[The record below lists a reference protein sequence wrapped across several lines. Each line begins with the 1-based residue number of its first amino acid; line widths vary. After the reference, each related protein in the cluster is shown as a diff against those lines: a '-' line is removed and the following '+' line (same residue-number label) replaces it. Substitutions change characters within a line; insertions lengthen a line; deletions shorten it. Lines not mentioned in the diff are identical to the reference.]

1 MFPCRMSDSD
11 GLLYFHVSH
20 PTMLIYVHLKQT
32 TGLQNTIAKYAAG
45 LQFFFFCERG
55 EGRSFCKIRHTQ
67 PVCLQFFEANH
78 IFHLR

>member
-45 LQFFFFCERG
+45 LQFFFFVSEEKDAVFAR
-55 EGRSFCKIRHTQ
+55 
-67 PVCLQFFEANH
+67 
-78 IFHLR
+78 